1 MDTHFYYMAV
11 NLGCVGVPF
20 IFSFHPK
27 LNFFKNWKALL
38 VGTIAMMALF
48 IPWDIYFTANG
59 IWSFN
64 PKYVTGK
71 FIYGLPIEEWL
82 FFICIPYACVFTY
95 SCMKLFLPKNFSSKF
110 LTALLYATCFTFLIV
125 AATHT
130 ERWYTFAAH
139 LLSGL
144 FLALHLFIFKTRYL
158 ATFMLTFLIILVPFL
173 ASNGI
178 LTGVTFWDY
187 SFINFDVDNITE
199 KIVSYNNEHNLR
211 LRLFSM
217 PIDDIAYGMLMLL
230 LTTTVYEKVLSSIRK
245 PSSSA
250 IAK

>member
-1 MDTHFYYMAV
+1 MAV
-11 NLGCVGVPF
+11 NLGCIGVPF

-27 LNFFKNWKALL
+27 LKFFKNWKALL
-38 VGTIAMMALF
+38 IGTISMMAVF

-59 IWSFN
+59 IWGFN

-95 SCMKLFLPKNFSSKF
+95 SCLKIFLPSNFNSKI
-110 LTALLYATCFTFLIV
+110 LNTLLYATCFAFLII
-125 AATHT
+125 ASLNAD
-130 ERWYTFAAH
+130 RWYTFAAH
-139 LLSGL
+139 LLSGI
-144 FLALHLFIFKTRYL
+144 FLALHLFVFKSRYL
-158 ATFMLTFLIILVPFL
+158 ATFMFTFFIILIPFL
-173 ASNGI
+173 VSNGI
-178 LTGVTFWDY
+178 LTGVTFWNY
-187 SFINFDVDNITE
+187 PFFNFDVDNINE
-199 KIVSYNNEHNLR
+199 KIVSYNNDHNLR
-211 LRLFSM
+211 FRLFSM

-230 LTTTVYEKVLSSIRK
+230 LTTTVYEKVLTSSKK